1 MRKYRCRS
9 PSSANRLAEKT
20 RNGSR
25 VRPKI
30 AGMESTANSTSV
42 TPMAMTRMSSGVA
55 YRRPRTRVVSRAPSP
70 SGATGTMRRAIRSP
84 PPPPVPAGSGRR
96 NANRAAA

>member
-1 MRKYRCRS
+1 MPEARSASPMSLSPMKARMAARPAARYTSRFSRPPMRKYRCRS

-42 TPMAMTRMSSGVA
+42 TPIAMTRMSSGVA
-55 YRRPRTRVVSRAPSP
+55 
-70 SGATGTMRRAIRSP
+70 
-84 PPPPVPAGSGRR
+84 
-96 NANRAAA
+96 